1 MLVQVSTPYERE
13 VVCMAASDS
22 LLAVGSQ
29 NHVSLVD
36 SRVKACV
43 SSFANAEHNHG
54 ELMISS
60 YQLTLVARLQ
70 CHCKAMR
77 SSDSKDFA
85 IHQGSERLA
94 YEIQI
99 VQLQRTCFFC
109 LNSLLEYSYSMSL
122 SKVKTQPRCN

>member
-54 ELMISS
+54 EKTIFILSAYTS
-60 YQLTLVARLQ
+60 CKTPVPLQ
-70 CHCKAMR
+70 SHEKE
-77 SSDSKDFA
+77 
-85 IHQGSERLA
+85 Q
-94 YEIQI
+94 
-99 VQLQRTCFFC
+99 
-109 LNSLLEYSYSMSL
+109 
-122 SKVKTQPRCN
+122 